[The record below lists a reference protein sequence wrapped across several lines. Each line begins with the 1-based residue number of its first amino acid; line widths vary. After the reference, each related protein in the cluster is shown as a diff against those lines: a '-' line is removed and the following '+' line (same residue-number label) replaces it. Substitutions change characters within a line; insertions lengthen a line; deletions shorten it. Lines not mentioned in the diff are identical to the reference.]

1 VSRERADLAA
11 FDLEYLGDGSFT
23 GPVAG
28 VDEAGRGCLAGP
40 VVAGAAVLPEGWC
53 PEGLDDSK
61 RLTARR
67 RDVLYDAIVKG
78 ALSWGAF
85 AVSSRRI
92 DEINILRASLEAM
105 AGAVGLLRVKPGI
118 LLVDGVH
125 APDVDMPSRCLVG
138 GDGRSAAIAAGAIIA
153 KVVRDRLMIEMDA
166 RWPGYGFAGHK
177 GYGAP
182 GHLEA
187 LRTLGPTPIHRFTFR
202 PVADL
207 DQPSLF

>member
-1 VSRERADLAA
+1 MSRPQADLAA
-11 FDLEYLGDGSFT
+11 FDLALAADGSFC

-40 VVAGAAVLPEGWC
+40 VVAGAVVLPAGWC
-53 PEGLDDSK
+53 PQGLDDSK

-67 RDVLYDAIVKG
+67 RDALYDVIVEG

-85 AVSSRRI
+85 AVSPKRI

-105 AGAVGLLRVKPGI
+105 AGAVGLLNLRPEVV
-118 LLVDGVH
+118 LVDGVH
-125 APDVDMPSRCLVG
+125 APDLTMPSRCLIG
-138 GDGRSAAIAAGAIIA
+138 GDGRSASIAAASIVA
-153 KVVRDRLMIEMDA
+153 KVVRDRLMVEMDT

-182 GHLEA
+182 EHLAA
-187 LRTLGPTPIHRFTFR
+187 LRILGPSPIHRRTFR
-202 PVADL
+202 PVAEL
-207 DQPSLF
+207 GQGALW